1 MSLLDLI
8 LGRKTE
14 IAKSEADKKSIKLKL
29 FIVDDNEAFARLTE
43 NHLMHR
49 DKLSKFDFEIL
60 KFTNGEECIH
70 NLRLNPDLILL
81 DYYMGDG
88 TVKEQNG
95 DEIFKRII
103 EINQNQK
110 VVMLSGL
117 EESAMV
123 KNLIKMG
130 LKNYIIKDEEM
141 FDNLRIVIS
150 EMFDS

>member
-8 LGRKTE
+8 LGKKTDNS
-14 IAKSEADKKSIKLKL
+14 KSESVVNKKKLKL

-60 KFTNGEECIH
+60 KYNNGEECIQ
-70 NLRLNPDLILL
+70 NLFLNPDLILL

-88 TVKEQNG
+88 TIKEQNG
-95 DEIFKRII
+95 DEIFKRIV
-103 EINQNQK
+103 EINPNQK

-117 EESAMV
+117 EESVMV
-123 KNLIKMG
+123 KNLTKMG
-130 LKNYIIKDEEM
+130 LRDYIIKDEEM
-141 FDNLRIVIS
+141 FENLRKVVT
-150 EMFDS
+150 EMYQ

>member
-8 LGRKTE
+8 LGKKTDNS
-14 IAKSEADKKSIKLKL
+14 KSESIVNKKKLKL

-43 NHLMHR
+43 NHLLHR

-60 KFTNGEECIH
+60 KYNNGEECIQ
-70 NLRLNPDLILL
+70 NLFLNPDLILL

-88 TVKEQNG
+88 TIKEQNG
-95 DEIFKRII
+95 DEIFKRIV
-103 EINQNQK
+103 EINPNQK

-123 KNLIKMG
+123 KNLTKMG
-130 LKNYIIKDEEM
+130 LRDYIIKDEEM
-141 FDNLRIVIS
+141 FENLRKVIT
-150 EMFDS
+150 EMYQ